1 MLFHCK
7 TELRSKYMEKS
18 SEYPQKEKT
27 KVIILAGFL
36 GAGKTTLLQ
45 RILSWETDLSGTVV
59 IVNEFGA
66 VGIDGSLLTGA
77 GSEVVELTSGC
88 VCCSLQADLNLT
100 LKKIRQQFSPSRI
113 IIEATGVADPR
124 AIVDVFQDVE
134 LQEYMV
140 VDKIITV
147 LDADFWEVREC
158 LGTLFFSQLRDA
170 DLILLNKIDTV
181 DHDKV
186 PLILKELHETAPDS
200 QVIPTIQCG
209 VDPDSLWMAGRRKDF
224 GLKSDR
230 FFQIDTPAP
239 GHDRRPIHS
248 DSTDPGSAGAIRE
261 AVAEQKSH
269 YVAFSFSNSAPLD
282 ENCFKR
288 FAEKLPWELFRM
300 KGPVR
305 FHDRTVLVNYVGGK
319 CGWAD
324 WSGAEETRLAFV
336 GWKVDGKETIGK
348 LRNCIGP
355 T

>member
-1 MLFHCK
+1 
-7 TELRSKYMEKS
+7 MEKS

-59 IVNEFGA
+59 IVNEFGT
-66 VGIDGSLLTGA
+66 VGIDGSLLADA

-124 AIVDVFQDVE
+124 AIVDVFQDAT
-134 LQEYMV
+134 LQECMA

-147 LDADFWEVREC
+147 LDADFWEVREG

-181 DHDKV
+181 DHDRV
-186 PLILKELHETAPDS
+186 PFILKELHEAAPDS

-209 VDPDSLWMAGRRKDF
+209 IDPESLWTVGRHKDF
-224 GLKSDR
+224 GLKPER
-230 FFQIDTPAP
+230 FFQIVMPAP
-239 GHDRRPIHS
+239 GRDRRPDFS
-248 DSTDPGSAGAIRE
+248 DANDLGSAETPRE
-261 AVAEQKSH
+261 AVVEEKSH

-288 FAEKLPWELFRM
+288 FTEKLPWKLFRM

-305 FHDRTVLVNYVGGK
+305 FHDRTMLVNYVGGK

-324 WSGAEETRLAFV
+324 WSGPQETRLAFV
-336 GWKVDGKETIGK
+336 GWKVDDKETIGK
-348 LRNCIGP
+348 LRNCIAP
-355 T
+355 S

>member
-1 MLFHCK
+1 MQ
-7 TELRSKYMEKS
+7 KS
-18 SEYPQKEKT
+18 SVFPQNVKT

-66 VGIDGSLLTGA
+66 VGIDGSLLADA
-77 GSEVVELTSGC
+77 GSDVIELTSGC

-100 LKKIRQQFSPSRI
+100 LKKIREQFSPIRI

-124 AIVDVFQDVE
+124 AIVDVFQDME
-134 LQEYMV
+134 LQEYMA

-181 DHDKV
+181 DHDRV
-186 PLILKELHETAPDS
+186 PLILKELHEIAPNS

-209 VDPDSLWMAGRRKDF
+209 IDPESLWKVGRRKDF
-224 GLKSDR
+224 GLKPDR
-230 FFQIDTPAP
+230 FFQIVTPAP
-239 GHDRRPIHS
+239 GHDHLPDHS
-248 DSTDPGSAGAIRE
+248 DSTDPGSAGTTRK
-261 AVAEQKSH
+261 AVTEEKSH

-288 FAEKLPWELFRM
+288 FAENLPWELFRM

-319 CGWAD
+319 CGWVD

-336 GWKVDGKETIGK
+336 GWKVSGEDTVRQLNKCV
-348 LRNCIGP
+348 LCS
-355 T
+355 

>member
-1 MLFHCK
+1 MQ
-7 TELRSKYMEKS
+7 KS
-18 SEYPQKEKT
+18 AVFSQNVKT
-27 KVIILAGFL
+27 KIIILAGFL

-59 IVNEFGA
+59 IVNEFGS
-66 VGIDGSLLTGA
+66 VGIDGSLLADA
-77 GSEVVELTSGC
+77 GSDVVELTSGC
-88 VCCSLQADLNLT
+88 VCCSLQVDLNLT
-100 LKKIRQQFSPSRI
+100 LKKIRQQFNPSRI

-124 AIVDVFQDVE
+124 AIVDVFQDAE
-134 LQEYMV
+134 LQEHMA
-140 VDKIITV
+140 VDKIVTV

-181 DHDKV
+181 DHDRV

-209 VDPDSLWMAGRRKDF
+209 VDPESLWTVGRRKDF
-224 GLKSDR
+224 GLKPDR
-230 FFQIDTPAP
+230 FFQIVTPAP
-239 GHDRRPIHS
+239 GYDRQPDRS
-248 DSTDPGSAGAIRE
+248 DASNPGSAGTTRE
-261 AVAEQKSH
+261 AVVEEKSH
-269 YVAFSFSNSAPLD
+269 FVAFSFSNSSPLD

-319 CGWAD
+319 FGWAD
-324 WSGAEETRLAFV
+324 WGGAQETRLAFV
-336 GWKVDGKETIGK
+336 GWKVDGQETIGK
-348 LRNCIGP
+348 LRNCIP
-355 T
+355 ISAT

>member
-1 MLFHCK
+1 MQ
-7 TELRSKYMEKS
+7 KS
-18 SEYPQKEKT
+18 SVYPKKEKT

-59 IVNEFGA
+59 IVNEFGD
-66 VGIDGSLLTGA
+66 VGIDGLLLANA

-88 VCCSLQADLNLT
+88 ICCSLQADLSLT

-124 AIVDVFQDVE
+124 AIVDVFQDVA
-134 LQEYMV
+134 LQEYMAV
-140 VDKIITV
+140 NKIITV
-147 LDADFWEVREC
+147 LDADFWEVREG
-158 LGTLFFSQLRDA
+158 LGTLFFSQLREA

-181 DHDKV
+181 DHDRV
-186 PLILKELHETAPDS
+186 PFILKELHETAPDT

-209 VDPDSLWMAGRRKDF
+209 VDPESLWTIGGHKDF
-224 GLKSDR
+224 GLKPDR
-230 FFQIDTPAP
+230 FFQTVTTGP
-239 GHDRRPIHS
+239 GHDRLPDHS
-248 DSTDPGSAGAIRE
+248 DDATDPGSPETTRE
-261 AVAEQKSH
+261 AAADEKSH

-319 CGWAD
+319 FGWAD
-324 WSGAEETRLAFV
+324 WSGAQETRLAFV
-336 GWKVDGKETIGK
+336 GWNVDDKETIGK
-348 LRNCIGP
+348 LRNCIVRSQPG
-355 T
+355 

>member
-1 MLFHCK
+1 MQ
-7 TELRSKYMEKS
+7 KS
-18 SEYPQKEKT
+18 AVFPQNVKT
-27 KVIILAGFL
+27 KVIVLAGFL

-66 VGIDGSLLTGA
+66 VGIDGSLLADA
-77 GSEVVELTSGC
+77 GSDVVELTSGC

-100 LKKIRQQFSPSRI
+100 LKKIRKQFSPNRI

-134 LQEYMV
+134 LQEYMA

-181 DHDKV
+181 DHDRI
-186 PLILKELHETAPDS
+186 PLILKELHETAPES

-209 VDPDSLWMAGRRKDF
+209 VDPESLWTAGRHKDF
-224 GLKSDR
+224 GLKPDR
-230 FFQIDTPAP
+230 FFQVVPPAP
-239 GHDRRPIHS
+239 GHDHLPDPS
-248 DSTDPGSAGAIRE
+248 DTTDTGSAGTTRA
-261 AVAEQKSH
+261 AVAEEKSH
-269 YVAFSFSNSAPLD
+269 YVAFSFSHSAPLD
-282 ENCFKR
+282 ENCFKG

-336 GWKVDGKETIGK
+336 GWNVDDKETIGK
-348 LRNCIGP
+348 LRNCIARSQSG
-355 T
+355 

>member
-1 MLFHCK
+1 
-7 TELRSKYMEKS
+7 MEKS
-18 SEYPQKEKT
+18 SEYPKKVKT

-45 RILSWETDLSGTVV
+45 KILSWETDLSGTVV

-66 VGIDGSLLTGA
+66 VGIDGSLLADA

-124 AIVDVFQDVE
+124 AIVDVFKDVE
-134 LQEYMV
+134 LQEYMA
-140 VDKIITV
+140 VDKIIAV

-181 DHDKV
+181 DHDRV
-186 PLILKELHETAPDS
+186 PLILKELHETAPGS

-209 VDPDSLWMAGRRKDF
+209 VDPESLWMVGRRKDF
-224 GLKSDR
+224 GLKPDR
-230 FFQIDTPAP
+230 FFQMVTPAL
-239 GHDRRPIHS
+239 
-248 DSTDPGSAGAIRE
+248 GSAGITRA
-261 AVAEQKSH
+261 ALAEEKSH

-282 ENCFKR
+282 ENCFKL

-305 FHDRTVLVNYVGGK
+305 FHDRTVMVNYVGGK

-336 GWKVDGKETIGK
+336 GWKVDDKETIGK
-348 LRNCIGP
+348 LRNCIVP
-355 T
+355 S